1 VADNSPARESMMLRF
16 FGWKIFFDLT
26 RVGLSLAVAF
36 SAFAG
41 YCVFKPVHG
50 LTSLFS
56 FFGVLLLSGAC
67 AALNQYQ
74 EQRPDGLMKRTE
86 NRPLPTKSVSS
97 FQTLF
102 VAAVLG
108 LWGILLLF
116 VGTTWVAGA
125 LGIFTVFWYNTVYT
139 PLKKKTSFAFLI
151 GAFTGALP
159 PLIGYT
165 GAGGPLLGKGLVVG
179 AFLFFWQIPHF
190 MLVLLKHG
198 NDYARAGF
206 PALSLSTSQKRF
218 KPFVFLGL
226 LATSLS
232 SLLFPL
238 FKIISNTGII
248 MVFVIV
254 NVLFVGYFF
263 NALVRG
269 KKDLNFRTTFRMLYL
284 YQSVML
290 VLIIGDALLA

>member
-1 VADNSPARESMMLRF
+1 VADNSPARESMMVRF
-16 FGWKIFFDLT
+16 FGLKTFFDLT

-41 YCVFKPVHG
+41 YCVFKPIPG
-50 LTSLFS
+50 LTALFS
-56 FFGVLLLSGAC
+56 FFGVLILSCAC

-86 NRPLPTKSVSS
+86 NRPLPAKSVSS

-108 LWGILLLF
+108 LWGILLLY
-116 VGTTWVAGA
+116 VGTTWVAGT
-125 LGIFTVFWYNTVYT
+125 LGVFSVFWYNAVYT
-139 PLKKKTSFAFLI
+139 PLKKKTCFAFLI
-151 GAFTGALP
+151 GAIAGALP

-232 SLLFPL
+232 SILFPL

-248 MVFVIV
+248 TVFVIV
-254 NVLFVGYFF
+254 NVLFVVYFF

-284 YQSVML
+284 YQGVML

>member
-1 VADNSPARESMMLRF
+1 MMLRTSR
-16 FGWKIFFDLT
+16 WKIFFVLT
-26 RVGLSLAVAF
+26 RAGLSLAVAF

-86 NRPLPTKSVSS
+86 NRPLPAKSVSS

-108 LWGILLLF
+108 LLGILLLF

-125 LGIFTVFWYNTVYT
+125 LGVFTVFWYNAVYT
-139 PLKKKTSFAFLI
+139 PLKKKTRYAFLI
-151 GAFTGALP
+151 GAIAGALP

-165 GAGGPLLGKGLVVG
+165 GAGGPVFGKGLIV
-179 AFLFFWQIPHF
+179 ALFLLLWQIPHF
-190 MLVLLKHG
+190 MLVLLRHG
-198 NDYARAGF
+198 NDYVQAGF
-206 PALSLSTSQKRF
+206 PALSLSMSEKNFKRAIF
-218 KPFVFLGL
+218 SGL

-232 SLLFPL
+232 SILFPL
-238 FKIISNTGII
+238 FNIISNTASIA
-248 MVFVIV
+248 VFVIV

-263 NALVRG
+263 NALIRT
-269 KKDLNFRTTFRMLYL
+269 KKNLVFRTTFRLLYFYQGGMLA
-284 YQSVML
+284 
-290 VLIIGDALLA
+290 LIVGNSILAH